1 MGAARAGGAVV
12 AFGSDWPIVTLNP
25 MLGMKAAVTGR
36 TLDGRNRQTQAN
48 ITLGEAL
55 RCYTSAAA
63 YALLAENEI
72 GRIANGCRADFV
84 IWDGSPFEREPQ
96 WSSIRPAAV
105 FVDGRCVY
113 SRDATIRVA
122 ASPPGEANAP

>member
-55 RCYTSAAA
+55 RCYTSAVA

-84 IWDGSPFEREPQ
+84 IWDG
-96 WSSIRPAAV
+96 
-105 FVDGRCVY
+105 
-113 SRDATIRVA
+113 
-122 ASPPGEANAP
+122 